1 VWYRNDI
8 HVQKMCNDVDELLRS
23 CNIKSYLDIKGQY
36 YQINLL
42 KRPLVLRN
50 LWKHIYLLISFYTN
64 RIIPVD

>member
-1 VWYRNDI
+1 VLYRNDI
-8 HVQKMCNDVDELLRS
+8 HVQKMCNDVDELLGS
-23 CNIKSYLDIKGQY
+23 CNIKSYLDIKGQD

-64 RIIPVD
+64 WIIPID